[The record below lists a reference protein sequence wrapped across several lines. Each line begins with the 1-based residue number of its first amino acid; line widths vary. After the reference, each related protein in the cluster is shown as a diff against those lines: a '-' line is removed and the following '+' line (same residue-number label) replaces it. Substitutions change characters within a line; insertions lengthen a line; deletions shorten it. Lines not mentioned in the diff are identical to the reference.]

1 MKKRNFLKL
10 FLLAA
15 FVMPAFFANAQS
27 KLDKQVLM
35 TIGDQD
41 VTVKDFSDVY
51 YKNNLKSDVIEK
63 KSVDDYLELFTTFRM
78 KVMEAERLQL
88 DTSAKFQKELAGY
101 RKQLAKPFMSSDDI
115 SDELLQE
122 AYQRKLKDIRASHIL
137 IRCDKNALPS
147 DTLKAYNRAMEI
159 RKKAL
164 KGEDFGDLAVKYSDD
179 PSAKATPAT
188 EQTPARPGN
197 RGDLGYFTVFDMVYP
212 FETGAYN
219 TKEGEISLP
228 VRSDFGY
235 HLIKVQSVTEA
246 MGAIQAAHIFIQ
258 LPFDAPEDE
267 VNAAKQKADNIYNEL
282 MAKDGKNWNEMVK
295 QYSDDKGTSSRNG
308 ALSSFTVSRIVPEF
322 IEVCKSLE
330 IDQIGKPIRTNY
342 GFHII
347 KLLGK
352 SGVNSFEKESKGLSE
367 RIEKDMRSKKSEEV
381 VLKQVKNE
389 YKFKQNDKNLE
400 AFIASV
406 DSSILRKAYEPS
418 ADVDLNT
425 TLFSLEN
432 NPTKVSDF
440 VEYIK
445 KNMTLQKYVTPAT
458 YAYQLY
464 ENFRNTTILDYADAH
479 LEEKYPE
486 FKALVQEYRDGILL
500 FDLMDREVWDKA
512 VKDTLG
518 LQEFHSRNASKY
530 MWNDRVYA
538 TIITVTRP
546 ESLPKVKSLLNNG
559 IELDSL
565 RNAIQRDSINYA
577 FVRKGYYQKG
587 DNQFVD
593 QTEWKVGVRNEIP
606 STVDQ
611 STTIVCIRE
620 VRKPEPKTL
629 KEARGL
635 VTSDYQVELE
645 KKWVQSLKERY
656 PVKIN
661 EKVLD
666 KIRKMYQLRRPAFLS
681 VSLSSCYWQAA
692 TTSRETQTKSL

>member
-1 MKKRNFLKL
+1 MKNFSFLKV
-10 FLLAA
+10 FVLAS
-15 FVMPAFFANAQS
+15 FVMPALFANAQA

-41 VTVKDFSDVY
+41 VTVKEFCDVY

-78 KVMEAERLQL
+78 KVMEAERMKL

-115 SDELLQE
+115 TDELIQE

-137 IRCDKNALPS
+137 VRCDKNALPS
-147 DTLKAYNRAMEI
+147 DTLKAYNKALEI

-164 KGEDFGDLAVKYSDD
+164 VKDADFAALADQYSDD
-179 PSAKATPAT
+179 PSAKGMKATD
-188 EQTPARPGN
+188 QTPARPGN
-197 RGDLGYFTVFDMVYP
+197 HGDLGYFTVFDMVYP

-219 TKEGEISLP
+219 TKEGEISMP

-235 HLIKVQSVTEA
+235 HIIKVHSITDA
-246 MGAIQAAHIFIQ
+246 MGSVQAAHIFLQ
-258 LPFDAPEDE
+258 LPFDAPAEDE
-267 VNAAKQKADNIYNEL
+267 AAMKQKADNIYNEL
-282 MAKDGKNWNEMVK
+282 MAQNGKNWNEMVK
-295 QYSDDKGTSSRNG
+295 QYSDDKGTVARNG

-322 IEVCKSLE
+322 IEACKSLE
-330 IDQIGKPIRTNY
+330 IDQIAKPVRNNY
-342 GFHII
+342 GYHII
-347 KLLGK
+347 KLLSK
-352 SGVNSFEKESKGLSE
+352 SGVGSFERESNGLSE
-367 RIEKDMRSKKSEEV
+367 RIEKDQRSKKSEEV
-381 VLKQVKNE
+381 VLKQVMSE

-400 AFIASV
+400 TFMATI
-406 DSSILRKAYEPS
+406 DSTILRKDYEP
-418 ADVDLNT
+418 ADNVDMNA
-425 TLFSLEN
+425 TLFSMEN
-432 NPTKVSDF
+432 NPTKVKDF
-440 VEYIK
+440 VAYIK
-445 KNMTLQKYVTPAT
+445 EKMTMQKYVTPAT

-464 ENFRNTTILDYADAH
+464 EGFRNETILDYADAH
-479 LEEKYPE
+479 LEDKYPE
-486 FKALVQEYRDGILL
+486 FKALVQEYKDGIML

-512 VKDTLG
+512 VKDTVG
-518 LQEFHSRNASKY
+518 LKEFHERNAAKY
-530 MWNDRVYA
+530 MWGDRVHA

-546 ESLPKVKSLLNNG
+546 ESLPKVKALLDSG

-565 RNAIQRDSINYA
+565 RNAIQRDSIGYA

-587 DNQFVD
+587 DNQYVD

-645 KKWVQSLKERY
+645 QKWVKSLKERY

-666 KIRKMYQLRRPAFLS
+666 KVRKKYQ
-681 VSLSSCYWQAA
+681 
-692 TTSRETQTKSL
+692 

>member
-1 MKKRNFLKL
+1 MKNFSFLKV
-10 FLLAA
+10 FVLAA
-15 FVMPAFFANAQS
+15 FIMPTLFANAQS

-41 VTVKDFSDVY
+41 ITVKDFSDVY

-63 KSVDDYLELFTTFRM
+63 KSVDEYLELFTTFRM

-147 DTLKAYNRAMEI
+147 DTLKAYNKAMEI

-164 KGEDFGDLAVKYSDD
+164 KGEDFGDLAVRYSDD

-235 HLIKVQSVTEA
+235 HIIKVQSVTEA

-258 LPFDAPEDE
+258 LPFDAPDAE

-295 QYSDDKGTSSRNG
+295 QYTDDKGTASRNG

-322 IEVCKSLE
+322 IEACKSLE
-330 IDQIGKPIRTNY
+330 IDQIAKPIRTNY

-352 SGVNSFEKESKGLSE
+352 SGVNSLEKESKGLSE

-400 AFIASV
+400 AFMATV

-418 ADVDLNT
+418 ADVDLNA

-445 KNMTLQKYVTPAT
+445 KNMTPQKYVTPAT

-464 ENFRNTTILDYADAH
+464 ENFRNTSILDYADAH

-546 ESLPKVKSLLNNG
+546 ESLPKVKSLLDNG

-577 FVRKGYYQKG
+577 FVRKGYYQNG

-666 KIRKMYQLRRPAFLS
+666 KVRKMYQ
-681 VSLSSCYWQAA
+681 
-692 TTSRETQTKSL
+692 

>member
-1 MKKRNFLKL
+1 
-10 FLLAA
+10 
-15 FVMPAFFANAQS
+15 
-27 KLDKQVLM
+27 M

-41 VTVKDFSDVY
+41 ITAKEFCDVY

-115 SDELLQE
+115 TDELMQE

-137 IRCDKNALPS
+137 VRCDKNALPS
-147 DTLKAYNRAMEI
+147 DTLRAYNKAMDI

-164 KGEDFGDLAVKYSDD
+164 AKGADFGKLADQYSDD
-179 PSAKATPAT
+179 PSAKGWEASDQRPAS
-188 EQTPARPGN
+188 PGN
-197 RGDLGYFTVFDMVYP
+197 HGDLGYFTVFDMVYP

-219 TKEGEISLP
+219 TKEGEISMP
-228 VRSDFGY
+228 IRSDFGY
-235 HLIKVQSVTEA
+235 HIIKVQSVTDA
-246 MGAIQAAHIFIQ
+246 MGTIQAAHIFLQ
-258 LPFDAPEDE
+258 LPFNAPKEDVE
-267 VNAAKQKADNIYNEL
+267 AMKQKADNIYKQL
-282 MAKDGKNWNEMVK
+282 MEQDGKNWNEMVA
-295 QYSDDKGTSSRNG
+295 QYSDDKGTVSRQG
-308 ALSSFTVSRIVPEF
+308 ALSNFTVSRIVPEF
-322 IEVCKSLE
+322 IEVCKSLDINE
-330 IDQIGKPIRTNY
+330 IGKPVRTNY
-342 GFHII
+342 GYHII

-352 SGVNSFEKESKGLSE
+352 SGVGSFEKESKGLSE

-381 VLKQVKNE
+381 VLKQVKSE

-400 AFIASV
+400 TFLATVDSTILRAAYEPAASV
-406 DSSILRKAYEPS
+406 DMNA
-418 ADVDLNT
+418 
-425 TLFSLEN
+425 TLFTIEGK
-432 NPTKVSDF
+432 PTKVSDF
-440 VEYIK
+440 VGYIK
-445 KNMTLQKYVTPAT
+445 ENMKAQKYVTPAT

-464 ENFRNTTILDYADAH
+464 ETFSNTTIMDYADAH

-486 FKALVQEYRDGILL
+486 FKELVQEYKDGIML

-512 VKDTLG
+512 VKDTTG
-518 LQEFHSRNASKY
+518 LKEFHERNASKY
-530 MWNDRVYA
+530 MWGNRAYA
-538 TIITVTRP
+538 TIITVTRE
-546 ESLPKVKSLLNNG
+546 ESLPKVKALLDSG

-565 RNAIQRDSINYA
+565 RSAIQHDSIKYA
-577 FVRKGYYQKG
+577 FVRRGYYQKG

-593 QTEWKVGVRNEIP
+593 QTEWKVGVRNEIA

-620 VRKPEPKTL
+620 LRNPEPKTL

-645 KKWVQSLKERY
+645 KNWVQSLKERY

-666 KIRKMYQLRRPAFLS
+666 KVRKLY
-681 VSLSSCYWQAA
+681 
-692 TTSRETQTKSL
+692 K

>member
-10 FLLAA
+10 FMLASLI
-15 FVMPAFFANAQS
+15 VPALFANAQS

-41 VTVKDFSDVY
+41 VTVKEFCDVY

-63 KSVDDYLELFTTFRM
+63 KTVDEYLDLFTTFRM
-78 KVMEAERLQL
+78 KVMEAERMKL

-115 SDELLQE
+115 TEELIEE

-147 DTLKAYNRAMEI
+147 DTLKAYNKAMDI
-159 RKKAL
+159 RKKAVA
-164 KGEDFGDLAVKYSDD
+164 KGADFAALADTYSED
-179 PSAKATPAT
+179 PSAKGMKAT
-188 EQTPARPGN
+188 EDSPARPGN
-197 RGDLGYFTVFDMVYP
+197 HGDLGYFTVFDMVYP

-219 TKEGEISLP
+219 TKEGEISMP

-235 HLIKVQSVTEA
+235 HIIKVQSVTEA
-246 MGAIQAAHIFIQ
+246 MGSIQAAHIFLQ
-258 LPFDAPEDE
+258 LPYDAPEED
-267 VNAAKQKADNIYNEL
+267 VAAMQQKADNIYKEL
-282 MAKDGKNWNEMVK
+282 MDKNGKNWADKVR
-295 QYSDDKGTSSRNG
+295 QYTDDKGTVIRDG
-308 ALSSFTVSRIVPEF
+308 ALSPFTVSRIVPEF

-330 IDQIGKPIRTNY
+330 VGQIAKPIRTNY

-352 SGVNSFEKESKGLSE
+352 SGVNTFEKEKQGLAE
-367 RIEKDMRSKKSEEV
+367 RIEKDMRSKKSEEL

-400 AFIASV
+400 AFLATI
-406 DSSILRKAYEPS
+406 DSTILNKAYEPS
-418 ADVDLNT
+418 DKVDMKA
-425 TLFSLEN
+425 TLFSLES

-445 KNMTLQKYVTPAT
+445 KNMTKQKFATPAT

-464 ENFRNTTILDYADAH
+464 ENFSNGVVMDYADAH
-479 LEEKYPE
+479 LEDKYPE
-486 FKALVQEYRDGILL
+486 FKALVQEYKDGILL
-500 FDLMDREVWDKA
+500 FDLMDKEVWDKA
-512 VKDTLG
+512 VKDTVG
-518 LQEFHSRNASKY
+518 LEQFHQRNADKY
-530 MWNDRVYA
+530 MWEQRAYA
-538 TIITVTRP
+538 TIITITKP
-546 ESLPKVKSLLNNG
+546 ESLPKVKALLDKG

-565 RNAIQRDSINYA
+565 RSAVDRDSIPA
-577 FVRKGYYQKG
+577 VFVRRGYYQKG
-587 DNQFVD
+587 DNNFVD
-593 QTEWKVGVRNEIP
+593 QTEWKAGVRNEIP

-620 VRKPEPKTL
+620 IRQPEQKTL

-645 KKWVQSLKERY
+645 HKWVQSLKERY
-656 PVKIN
+656 PVKID
-661 EKVLD
+661 EKVLE
-666 KIRKMYQLRRPAFLS
+666 KVRQLYQ
-681 VSLSSCYWQAA
+681 
-692 TTSRETQTKSL
+692 

>member
-1 MKKRNFLKL
+1 MKNFSFLKV
-10 FLLAA
+10 FVLAS
-15 FVMPAFFANAQS
+15 FVMPALFANAQA

-41 VTVKDFSDVY
+41 VTVKEFCDVY

-63 KSVDDYLELFTTFRM
+63 KSVDEYLELFTTFRM
-78 KVMEAERLQL
+78 KVMEAERMKL

-115 SDELLQE
+115 TDELIQE

-137 IRCDKNALPS
+137 VRCDKNALPS
-147 DTLKAYNRAMEI
+147 DTLKAYNKALEI

-164 KGEDFGDLAVKYSDD
+164 VKDADFAALADQYSDD
-179 PSAKATPAT
+179 PSAKGMKATD
-188 EQTPARPGN
+188 QTPARPGN
-197 RGDLGYFTVFDMVYP
+197 HGDLGYFTVFDMVYP

-219 TKEGEISLP
+219 TKEGEISMP

-235 HLIKVQSVTEA
+235 HIIKVHSITDA
-246 MGAIQAAHIFIQ
+246 MGSVQAAHIFLQ
-258 LPFDAPEDE
+258 LPFDAPAEDE
-267 VNAAKQKADNIYNEL
+267 AAMKQKADNIYNEL
-282 MAKDGKNWNEMVK
+282 MAQNGKNWNEMVK
-295 QYSDDKGTSSRNG
+295 QYSDDKGTVARNG

-322 IEVCKSLE
+322 IEACKSLE
-330 IDQIGKPIRTNY
+330 IDQIAKPVRTNY
-342 GFHII
+342 GYHII
-347 KLLGK
+347 KLLSK
-352 SGVNSFEKESKGLSE
+352 SGVGSFEKESNGLSE
-367 RIEKDMRSKKSEEV
+367 RIEKDQRSKKSEEV
-381 VLKQVKNE
+381 VLKQVMSE

-400 AFIASV
+400 TFMATI
-406 DSSILRKAYEPS
+406 DSTILRKAYEP
-418 ADVDLNT
+418 ADDVDMNAT
-425 TLFSLEN
+425 MFSMEN
-432 NPTKVSDF
+432 NPTKVKDF
-440 VEYIK
+440 VAYIK
-445 KNMTLQKYVTPAT
+445 EKMTMQKYVTPAT

-464 ENFRNTTILDYADAH
+464 EGFRNETILDYADAH
-479 LEEKYPE
+479 LEDKYPE
-486 FKALVQEYRDGILL
+486 FKALVQEYKDGIML

-512 VKDTLG
+512 VKDTVG
-518 LQEFHSRNASKY
+518 LKEFHERNAAKY
-530 MWNDRVYA
+530 MWGDRVHA
-538 TIITVTRP
+538 SIITVTRP
-546 ESLPKVKSLLNNG
+546 ESLPKVKALLDSG

-565 RNAIQRDSINYA
+565 RNAIQRDSIGYA

-587 DNQFVD
+587 DNQYVD
-593 QTEWKVGVRNEIP
+593 QTEWKVGVRNDIP

-645 KKWVQSLKERY
+645 QKWVKSLKERY

-666 KIRKMYQLRRPAFLS
+666 KVRKKYQ
-681 VSLSSCYWQAA
+681 
-692 TTSRETQTKSL
+692 

>member
-1 MKKRNFLKL
+1 MKNCNFLKM
-10 FLLAA
+10 FVLAS
-15 FVMPAFFANAQS
+15 FIMPTLFANAQS

-41 VTVKDFSDVY
+41 ITVKEFCDVY

-63 KSVDDYLELFTTFRM
+63 KSVDEYLDLFTTFRM
-78 KVMEAERLQL
+78 KVMEAESLQL

-115 SDELLQE
+115 TEELLQE

-137 IRCDKNALPS
+137 IRCDKNAMPS
-147 DTLKAYNRAMEI
+147 DTLRAYNKAMEI

-164 KGEDFGDLAVKYSDD
+164 KGEDFGDLAVRYSED
-179 PSAKATPAT
+179 PSAKDMEATDQA
-188 EQTPARPGN
+188 PARPGN

-219 TKEGEISLP
+219 TKEGEISMP

-235 HLIKVQSVTEA
+235 HIIKVQSITDA
-246 MGAIQAAHIFIQ
+246 MGSIQAAHIFMQ

-267 VNAAKQKADNIYNEL
+267 VAAAQQKANNIYNEL
-282 MAKDGKNWNEMVK
+282 MAQEGKNWSEMVK
-295 QYSDDKGTSSRNG
+295 HYSDDRGTVQRDG
-308 ALSSFTVSRIVPEF
+308 ALTSFTVSRIVPEF
-322 IEVCKSLE
+322 IEACKSLE
-330 IDQIGKPIRTNY
+330 IGQIAKPIRTNY

-352 SGVNSFEKESKGLSE
+352 SGVGPFEKESKALSE

-381 VLKQVKNE
+381 VLKQVKSE

-400 AFIASV
+400 AFMATV
-406 DSSILRKAYEPS
+406 DSSILRNAYVP
-418 ADVDLNT
+418 ADNVDMNA
-425 TLFSLEN
+425 TLFSMEG

-440 VEYIK
+440 VNYIK
-445 KNMTLQKYVTPAT
+445 GNMKPQKYVTPAT

-464 ENFRNTTILDYADAH
+464 DAFSRETALNYADSR
-479 LEEKYPE
+479 LEDKYPE
-486 FKALVQEYRDGILL
+486 FKALVQEYKDGILL

-518 LQEFHSRNASKY
+518 LQEFHARNASKY
-530 MWNDRVYA
+530 MWDERAHAY
-538 TIITVTRP
+538 IITVTRQ
-546 ESLPKVKSLLNNG
+546 ESLPKVKALLDSG
-559 IELDSL
+559 IVLDSL
-565 RNAIQRDSINYA
+565 RNTLQRDSINYT

-587 DNQFVD
+587 DNQYVD
-593 QTEWKVGVRNEIP
+593 QTQWKVGVRNEIP

-611 STTIVCIRE
+611 STVIVCIDE
-620 VRKPEPKTL
+620 LRKPEPKTL

-645 KKWVQSLKERY
+645 QKWVKSLKEKY
-656 PVKIN
+656 PVKID

-666 KIRKMYQLRRPAFLS
+666 KVRKMYQ
-681 VSLSSCYWQAA
+681 
-692 TTSRETQTKSL
+692 

>member
-10 FLLAA
+10 FALAS
-15 FVMPAFFANAQS
+15 FVVPALFATAQS

-41 VTVKDFSDVY
+41 ITAKEFCDVY

-115 SDELLQE
+115 TDELMQE

-137 IRCDKNALPS
+137 VRCDKNALPS
-147 DTLKAYNRAMEI
+147 DTLRAYNKAMDI

-164 KGEDFGDLAVKYSDD
+164 AKGADFGKLADQYSDD
-179 PSAKATPAT
+179 PSAKGWEASDQRPAS
-188 EQTPARPGN
+188 PGN
-197 RGDLGYFTVFDMVYP
+197 HGDLGYFTVFDMVYP

-219 TKEGEISLP
+219 TKEGEISMP
-228 VRSDFGY
+228 IRSDFGY
-235 HLIKVQSVTEA
+235 HIIKVQSVTDA
-246 MGAIQAAHIFIQ
+246 MGTIQAAHIFLQ
-258 LPFDAPEDE
+258 LPFNAPKEDVE
-267 VNAAKQKADNIYNEL
+267 AMKQKADNIYKQL
-282 MAKDGKNWNEMVK
+282 MEQDGKNWNEMVA
-295 QYSDDKGTSSRNG
+295 QYSDDKGTVSRQG
-308 ALSSFTVSRIVPEF
+308 ALSNFTVSRIVPEF
-322 IEVCKSLE
+322 IEVCKSLDINE
-330 IDQIGKPIRTNY
+330 IGKPVRTNY
-342 GFHII
+342 GYHII

-352 SGVNSFEKESKGLSE
+352 SGVGSFEKESKGLSE

-381 VLKQVKNE
+381 VLKQVKSE

-400 AFIASV
+400 SFLATV
-406 DSSILRKAYEPS
+406 DSTILRAAYEP
-418 ADVDLNT
+418 AANADLNA
-425 TLFSLEN
+425 TLFTIEGK
-432 NPTKVSDF
+432 PTKVSDF
-440 VEYIK
+440 VDYIK
-445 KNMTLQKYVTPAT
+445 ENMKAQKYVTPAT

-464 ENFRNTTILDYADAH
+464 ETFSNTTIMDYADAH

-486 FKALVQEYRDGILL
+486 FKELVQEYKDGIML

-512 VKDTLG
+512 VKDTTG
-518 LQEFHSRNASKY
+518 LKEFHERNASKY
-530 MWNDRVYA
+530 MWGNRAYA
-538 TIITVTRP
+538 TIITVTRE
-546 ESLPKVKSLLNNG
+546 ESLPKVKALLDSG

-565 RNAIQRDSINYA
+565 RSAIQRDSIKYA
-577 FVRKGYYQKG
+577 FVRRGYYQKG
-587 DNQFVD
+587 DNQYVD
-593 QTEWKVGVRNEIP
+593 QTEWKVGVRNEIA

-620 VRKPEPKTL
+620 LRNPEPKTL

-645 KKWVQSLKERY
+645 KNWVQSLKERY

-666 KIRKMYQLRRPAFLS
+666 KVRKLY
-681 VSLSSCYWQAA
+681 
-692 TTSRETQTKSL
+692 K

>member
-1 MKKRNFLKL
+1 MKQFNFLKM
-10 FLLAA
+10 FVLAA

-41 VTVKDFSDVY
+41 VTVKEFNDVY

-63 KSVDDYLELFTTFRM
+63 KSVDDYLDLFTTFRM

-88 DTSAKFQKELAGY
+88 DTSAKFQRELAGY
-101 RKQLAKPFMSSDDI
+101 RKQLAKPFMSSDDVTE
-115 SDELLQE
+115 ELLEE

-137 IRCDKNALPS
+137 IRCEKNALPS
-147 DTLKAYNRAMEI
+147 DTLKAYNRAISI

-164 KGEDFGDLAVKYSDD
+164 AKGADFGALADQYSDD
-179 PSAKATPAT
+179 PSAKGMKATD
-188 EQTPARPGN
+188 QNPARPGN
-197 RGDLGYFTVFDMVYP
+197 HGDLGYFTVFDMVYP

-219 TKEGEISLP
+219 TKEGEISMP
-228 VRSDFGY
+228 IRSSYGY
-235 HLIKVQSVTEA
+235 HIIKVQSVTDA
-246 MGAIQAAHIFIQ
+246 MGSIQAAHIFLQ
-258 LPFDAPEDE
+258 LPYDAPEED
-267 VNAAKQKADNIYNEL
+267 VAAMQQKANNIYNEL
-282 MAKDGKNWNEMVK
+282 MEQDGKNWSEKVK
-295 QYSDDKGTSSRNG
+295 QYSDDKGTVTRDG
-308 ALSSFTVSRIVPEF
+308 TLSSFTVSRIVPEF

-330 IDQIGKPIRTNY
+330 IGQIAKPVRTNY

-352 SGVNSFEKESKGLSE
+352 SGIGTFEKEKQGLAE
-367 RIEKDMRSKKSEEV
+367 RVEKDMRSKKSEEV
-381 VLKQVKNE
+381 VLKQVKKE

-400 AFIASV
+400 AFIATV
-406 DSSILRKAYEPS
+406 DSTILRKEYEPS
-418 ADVDLNT
+418 EKVDMNA
-425 TLFSLEN
+425 TLFSLQN
-432 NPTKVSDF
+432 NPTKVSEF
-440 VEYIK
+440 VNYIK
-445 KNMTLQKYVTPAT
+445 ENMTMQKYASPGA

-464 ENFRNTTILDYADAH
+464 ESFSNGVVMDYADAH

-500 FDLMDREVWDKA
+500 FDLMDKEVWSKA

-518 LQEFHSRNASKY
+518 LEEFHQRNASKY
-530 MWNDRVYA
+530 MWEDRAYA
-538 TIITVTRP
+538 SIITIARP
-546 ESLPKVKSLLNNG
+546 ESLPKVKALLDSG
-559 IELDSL
+559 VELDSL
-565 RNAIQRDSINYA
+565 RSVVQRDSIPGV
-577 FVRKGYYQKG
+577 FVRKAYFQKG
-587 DNQFVD
+587 DNNFVD

-620 VRKPEPKTL
+620 LRKPEPKTL

-645 KKWVQSLKERY
+645 QKWVKSLKERY

-666 KIRKMYQLRRPAFLS
+666 KVRQMYQ
-681 VSLSSCYWQAA
+681 
-692 TTSRETQTKSL
+692 